1 MKICILPARG
11 GSKRIR
17 RKNIKDFCGK
27 PIIYY
32 PITEAIK
39 SNIFDKVV
47 VSTDDNE
54 IASISKGYGAM
65 VPFIRPK
72 NLSGDYIPIID
83 VVRHCI
89 QFFEKKDPISYV
101 CCLFPTASLIKSDDL
116 LKGFDDLCQKDPDS
130 VLLSVNK
137 YSHPIQRSFTISDG
151 KTNLLFKNQ
160 VDKRT
165 QDILDSYHDAGQFY
179 FAKKSTWMNV
189 GNLIDNAIPFLLP
202 SWRVI
207 DIDSYDDWERAEI
220 TFKVL
225 ENYKN

>member
-11 GSKRIR
+11 GSKRIT

-54 IASISKGYGAM
+54 IASISKGYGAI
-65 VPFIRPK
+65 VPFVRPK
-72 NLSGDYIPIID
+72 NLSGDNIPIID
-83 VVRHCI
+83 VVRHFI
-89 QFFEKKDPISYV
+89 KFFEKKDPISYV
-101 CCLFPTASLIKSDDL
+101 CCLFPTASLIKSYDL

-137 YSHPIQRSFTISDG
+137 YSHPVQRSFTISHG

-160 VDKRT
+160 ASTRT
-165 QDILDSYHDAGQFY
+165 QDIEETFHDAGQFY
-179 FAKKSTWMNV
+179 FAKSETWMKV
-189 GNLIDNAIPFLLP
+189 DNLINNAIPFSLP
-202 SWRVI
+202 AWKST
-207 DIDSYDDWERAEI
+207 DIDTHDDWQRAEI
-220 TFKVL
+220 AFRILKNL
-225 ENYKN
+225 EN